1 MLQQLR
7 QCLIQYCTVDK
18 SKALTVAPYTSFSTA
33 LLFSTLTPHCC
44 VRQLGIGLLG
54 AGCLA
59 FARPAGALKFRS
71 SVLGCDWD
79 AVL

>member
-54 AGCLA
+54 AGCW
-59 FARPAGALKFRS
+59 
-71 SVLGCDWD
+71 VLGIRKARWGIEVQILCPGM
-79 AVL
+79 